1 MLHKIIFIKRLA
13 ITEGLNVFPDFLL
26 KEWRYNDH
34 DRLLIM
40 IRSEKIVFWI
50 VLEPVVNL
58 YSLIFTD
65 SETCAAARLNHSLLN
80 SAASPTEHIF
90 VPFCVCICTIL
101 YLYLYHSVF
110 VFVPICIW
118 ILLYHLDIRMYL
130 WQSLCSLLRC
140 GTWRLNHNIL
150 HCTVV
155 YRHRNWVGDWD
166 LVSTQWH
173 HQH

>member
-1 MLHKIIFIKRLA
+1 
-13 ITEGLNVFPDFLL
+13 
-26 KEWRYNDH
+26 
-34 DRLLIM
+34 M

-90 VPFCVCICTIL
+90 VPFCICICTIL
-101 YLYLYHSVF
+101 YLYLCHSVFVFVSFCICICTNMYLYLYQYVF

-130 WQSLCSLLRC
+130 WQPLCSLLRC

-155 YRHRNWVGDWD
+155 YRHRNWAGDWD